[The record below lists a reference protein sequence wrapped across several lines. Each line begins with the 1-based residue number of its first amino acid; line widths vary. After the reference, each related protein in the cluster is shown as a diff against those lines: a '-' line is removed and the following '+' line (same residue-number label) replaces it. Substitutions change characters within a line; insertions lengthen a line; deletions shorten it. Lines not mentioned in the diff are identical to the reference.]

1 MENRKE
7 KKRKRIY
14 TIRMNIY
21 IYIIGIN
28 FILGFLLDIWEA
40 YVRTEIKFEV
50 GIKLNLEIK
59 QENRKKKKSS

>member
-1 MENRKE
+1 MN
-7 KKRKRIY
+7 IY
-14 TIRMNIY
+14 IYIY

-28 FILGFLLDIWEA
+28 FILGFLLDIWNV

-59 QENRKKKKSS
+59 QENRGKKSS